1 MNSDLKK
8 DVKQVIIKA
17 TGAPTIKV
25 LGNRLVSHRLHGVV
39 SADAATDDKTNIT
52 SVTIVAKAYDERTLQ
67 DSWIASTAT
76 AAPEKPAENQAEK
89 PADDTKP
96 PGETPPPAE

>member
-39 SADAATDDKTNIT
+39 SADAATDEKTNIT

-67 DSWIASTAT
+67 DSWIASTAKVV
-76 AAPEKPAENQAEK
+76 EKPAENQAEK